1 MINLKPLREKKGLTR
16 NQLCE
21 KMKQQG
27 YYINRSTYSKYETGA
42 NEIFHFRRKYQK
54 FHKEF
59 ISWNEFLTNY
69 SSLHH
74 SLCHILSVSAAAI
87 QFIFS

>member
-1 MINLKPLREKKGLTR
+1 MINLKSLREKKGLTQ

-42 NEIFHFRRKYQK
+42 THFTFAKQIFHF
-54 FHKEF
+54 
-59 ISWNEFLTNY
+59 
-69 SSLHH
+69 
-74 SLCHILSVSAAAI
+74 
-87 QFIFS
+87 